1 MGFRGFQ
8 SLGAR
13 IDQDQQERDGDGEDC
28 CSFLSP
34 VCFSG
39 EKCLAAAAAAAVADR
54 ASGRARAGGV

>member
-39 EKCLAAAAAAAVADR
+39 EKCLAAAAAADR